1 MGHSS
6 TNRHGA
12 GDDPL
17 PLLDCLAPLSCSHRT
32 RLPVSVRRLG
42 IGVLVVWGTM
52 MLGLVFLPW
61 QQFVQGAG
69 RVIAYD
75 PLDRPVTLEAPLSG
89 RIEKAFV
96 MEGQSVRK
104 GDLLFRMADNDPQLL
119 TNLESQRAAAIV
131 RREAAERR
139 IVMLTRQIEEQE
151 RALPLALAAASNRLD
166 VARFAARTAEL
177 QFERVRSLYQDE
189 RGLLSQREFEIAT
202 LERDRTQMEV
212 MQSTALLERTEPDL
226 RGSIQGSMAQRESAR
241 ADLASAE
248 QAVTALTIQI
258 SQAGMQRIVAPR
270 DGVVL
275 RVQATEGTFLRAGS
289 PICTVIPE
297 TATRMVELWVDGN
310 DMPLIQPR
318 QTDAEGRVVRKGSL
332 VRLQFEGW
340 PAIQF
345 VGWPSVALGT
355 FGGEVMVVD
364 AADNGQG
371 KFRVLVGPSP
381 DEILGD
387 DGKMEKVDWPGTRW
401 LRQGVRANGW
411 VLLERVPLW
420 FELWRQMNGFPP
432 ALDPS
437 KAGKS
442 DGK

>member
-1 MGHSS
+1 
-6 TNRHGA
+6 
-12 GDDPL
+12 
-17 PLLDCLAPLSCSHRT
+17 
-32 RLPVSVRRLG
+32 
-42 IGVLVVWGTM
+42 
-52 MLGLVFLPW
+52 
-61 QQFVQGAG
+61 
-69 RVIAYD
+69 
-75 PLDRPVTLEAPLSG
+75 LEAPLSG

-119 TNLESQRAAAIV
+119 TNLESQRSAAIV

-139 IVMLTRQIEEQE
+139 IGMLGKQIEEQE

-166 VARFAARTAEL
+166 VARYAAQTAEL

-202 LERDRTQMEV
+202 LERDRTRMEV
-212 MQSTALLERTEPDL
+212 LQSTALLERTEPDL
-226 RGSIQGSMAQRESAR
+226 RGTIQGSLAQRESAR
-241 ADLASAE
+241 SDLAAAE

-258 SQAGMQRIVAPR
+258 SQAGMQRILAPR
-270 DGVVL
+270 DGVVM

-297 TATRMVELWVDGN
+297 TASRMVELLMDGN
-310 DMPLIQPR
+310 DMPLIQSR
-318 QTDAEGRVVRKGSL
+318 QTDAEGKVVRKGSL

-381 DEILGD
+381 DEILRD
-387 DGKMEKVDWPGTRW
+387 DGKMEQVEWPGTRW

>member
-1 MGHSS
+1 M
-6 TNRHGA
+6 
-12 GDDPL
+12 
-17 PLLDCLAPLSCSHRT
+17 
-32 RLPVSVRRLG
+32 
-42 IGVLVVWGTM
+42 
-52 MLGLVFLPW
+52 
-61 QQFVQGAG
+61 
-69 RVIAYD
+69 
-75 PLDRPVTLEAPLSG
+75 
-89 RIEKAFV
+89 
-96 MEGQSVRK
+96 
-104 GDLLFRMADNDPQLL
+104 
-119 TNLESQRAAAIV
+119 
-131 RREAAERR
+131 
-139 IVMLTRQIEEQE
+139 
-151 RALPLALAAASNRLD
+151 
-166 VARFAARTAEL
+166 
-177 QFERVRSLYQDE
+177 
-189 RGLLSQREFEIAT
+189 
-202 LERDRTQMEV
+202 
-212 MQSTALLERTEPDL
+212 
-226 RGSIQGSMAQRESAR
+226 
-241 ADLASAE
+241 
-248 QAVTALTIQI
+248 
-258 SQAGMQRIVAPR
+258 
-270 DGVVL
+270 

-297 TATRMVELWVDGN
+297 TASRMVELLMDGN
-310 DMPLIQPR
+310 DMPLIQSR
-318 QTDAEGRVVRKGSL
+318 QTDAEGKVVRKGSL

-381 DEILGD
+381 DEILRD
-387 DGKMEKVDWPGTRW
+387 DGKMEQVEWPGTRW